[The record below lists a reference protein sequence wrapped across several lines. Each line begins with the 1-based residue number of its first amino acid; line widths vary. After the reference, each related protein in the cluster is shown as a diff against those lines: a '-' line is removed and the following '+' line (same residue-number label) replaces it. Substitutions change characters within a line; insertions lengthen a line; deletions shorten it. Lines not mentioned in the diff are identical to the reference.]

1 MSGSNK
7 NLFRRLREA
16 QMWTK
21 TELARKAG
29 VSVLTVDRVERG
41 FPCRLSTQ
49 RKILMAFGYS
59 LTEVRRLLDEELART
74 EAEARALQSL
84 VVREEEALEARRPFD
99 GLSVMVVDDEQ
110 GVRDLLMGRLQHWGC
125 SVQVA
130 SEGEKALRIYRA
142 SPPDVVL
149 MDMEMPGKGGVAA
162 VEEILALDPRARIIL
177 MTGAWDTAPARRALE
192 RKMVRLVLAKPF
204 HMEQLEMALQEVA
217 QEVRRAP
224 REPSSKT
231 GAVA

>member
-1 MSGSNK
+1 MSGSDK

-49 RKILMAFGYS
+49 RKILLAFGFS
-59 LTEVRRLLDEELART
+59 LTEVRRLLDEELARQ
-74 EAEARALQSL
+74 EAEARALESL
-84 VVREEEALEARRPFD
+84 AVREEELVEGRRPFE

-110 GVRDLLMGRLQHWGC
+110 GVRDLLRGRLEHWGC
-125 SVQVA
+125 QVRVA
-130 SEGEKALRIYRA
+130 SEGDEALMMYRA

-149 MDMEMPGKGGVAA
+149 MDMEMPGKGGLAA
-162 VEEILALDPRARIIL
+162 IEEILGVDPQASILL
-177 MTGAWDTAPARRALE
+177 MTGAWDTGPARRALE
-192 RKMVRLVLAKPF
+192 RKMVKLVLAKPF

-217 QEVRRAP
+217 PKTRQAVV
-224 REPSSKT
+224 EPSKT